1 MTEIA
6 HHFVTFRSSGS
17 HSIQHDVQ
25 GSSVSSKSWKMQTM
39 APKHQPMFSEKNKKP
54 PPQPPKPRHPPPH
67 WHHLQPQRNTFSEKN
82 SGCLVHV
89 LPPASSLA
97 NVSRCCLGKHGFI
110 AGDPPLFTFGESFF
124 SASMFASL
132 EPPCFQGWILNYQFM
147 LLTKMNV
154 RGYLD
159 VPLYQSTLW
168 EITIYALYIVGMA
181 ARNPWGKN
189 PIHVGIPRHAWKSDK
204 AWTFSAKKMLG
215 TSVFSMETKQ
225 K

>member
-17 HSIQHDVQ
+17 HSIQHHVQ
-25 GSSVSSKSWKMQTM
+25 GSSVSSKSWKTM
-39 APKHQPMFSEKNKKP
+39 APKHQPHVLRKKKNN
-54 PPQPPKPRHPPPH
+54 HPN
-67 WHHLQPQRNTFSEKN
+67 LAILLLIDITFSRKGIP
-82 SGCLVHV
+82 SAKRIQAAWFT

-132 EPPCFQGWILNYQFM
+132 EPPCLQEWILNYQFM
-147 LLTKMNV
+147 LLTKMNL
-154 RGYLD
+154 REYLD

-168 EITIYALYIVGMA
+168 EI
-181 ARNPWGKN
+181 
-189 PIHVGIPRHAWKSDK
+189 PI
-204 AWTFSAKKMLG
+204 
-215 TSVFSMETKQ
+215 
-225 K
+225 